1 MANLFV
7 ERTIGLVRLLPPP
20 IERVTLQGVDSTPN
34 DSATGTL
41 PRDSEGR
48 RLFAAAFGRERIDR
62 VVRGEITIV
71 APGRELDTGHWERRS
86 DSGRE
91 PR

>member
-62 VVRGEITIV
+62 AASSTPATGSADPIRAGSPVSER
-71 APGRELDTGHWERRS
+71 APA
-86 DSGRE
+86 
-91 PR
+91 